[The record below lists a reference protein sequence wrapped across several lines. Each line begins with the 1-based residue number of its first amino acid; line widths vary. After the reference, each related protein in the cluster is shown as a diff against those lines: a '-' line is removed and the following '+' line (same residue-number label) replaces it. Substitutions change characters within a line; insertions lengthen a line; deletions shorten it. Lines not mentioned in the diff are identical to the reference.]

1 MKKHANSVEKSQV
14 LAGGNIAV
22 LCLPGFKVKH
32 MLKYKLILV
41 ILHFINKM
49 FLDSQTAFQFFYC
62 LMVIHDEVTRRKEF
76 RHASPP
82 PDPPVH
88 TGGLE
93 CVPRSDDFYTP

>member
-1 MKKHANSVEKSQV
+1 
-14 LAGGNIAV
+14 
-22 LCLPGFKVKH
+22 
-32 MLKYKLILV
+32 
-41 ILHFINKM
+41 M